1 MEINNSTKILPLI
14 DKYPKV
20 YDELYKLSSKA
31 KRFKNPI
38 VRKTIGKKATLEMVS
53 VILEVSLERIITTVK
68 SAIEASADIPPE
80 KDRKEMLKKLLLDMH
95 KGVDVQILKAQF
107 KEAVGDI
114 TSYEI
119 GQLEQQL
126 INEGHLDPKEI
137 TKLSDLHVEL
147 FRDSLDMK
155 EEYETIPGHPIHT
168 YLQENL
174 EIANLIRQIRSTLGP
189 DKIELFRKLGEI
201 DIHYA
206 RKENQL
212 FPILEKHEISG
223 PPQVMWAVHDEI
235 RPLLKTT
242 QIEEIELAIQKIED
256 MIYKEEHILFPM
268 TLEFFSESDWVS
280 VREGEEEIGFVF
292 GVKPGDQWKPVTVA
306 DLHNPLPAE
315 TTKVEGALYLD
326 IGNLTI
332 EQINIMLKTLPVD
345 LTFVNEN
352 DEVAYYSDS
361 EDRIFPRSRGIIGR
375 KVQKC
380 HPPNSVDIVENILE
394 KFKSEEKNV
403 AEFWIQADTAF
414 IMIRY
419 FAMHN
424 DAGKYVGTLEV
435 SQELS
440 RLRSLEGERRLV
452 QWGD

>member
-1 MEINNSTKILPLI
+1 MEINNATKILLLI
-14 DKYPKV
+14 DQYPNV
-20 YDELYKLSSKA
+20 YDELHKLSSKV

-53 VILEVSLERIITTVK
+53 VILELPLERIISTVK

-80 KDRKEMLKKLLLDMH
+80 RDRKEMLKKLLLDMH
-95 KGVDVQILKAQF
+95 KGEDLEILKAQF

-126 INEGHLDPKEI
+126 IDEGHLDPKEI

-174 EIANLIRQIRSTLGP
+174 EIANLVREIRSAPESNKL
-189 DKIELFRKLGEI
+189 ELFRKLGEI
-201 DIHYA
+201 NIHYA

-212 FPILEKHEISG
+212 FPILEKHGISG

-235 RPLLKTT
+235 RPLLKTS
-242 QIEEIELAIQKIED
+242 QLEEIKIALQKIED

-280 VREGEEEIGFVF
+280 VREGEEEIGFAY
-292 GVKPGDQWKPVTVA
+292 GVIPGDQWKPVTAA
-306 DLHNPLPAE
+306 DIHKPLLVEAE
-315 TTKVEGALYLD
+315 KPEGALNLD
-326 IGNLTI
+326 IGNLNV
-332 EQINIMLKTLPVD
+332 EQINTMLKTLPVD

-352 DEVAYYSDS
+352 DEVAYYSDT

-375 KVQKC
+375 TVQKC
-380 HPPNSVDIVENILE
+380 HPPKSVDIVEDILE
-394 KFKSEEKNV
+394 KFKSGEKSV
-403 AEFWIQADTAF
+403 AEFWIQAGDAF

>member
-1 MEINNSTKILPLI
+1 MEINNSTIILPLI
-14 DKYPKV
+14 DQYPKV
-20 YDELYKLSSKA
+20 YDELYKLSSKT

-53 VILEVSLERIITTVK
+53 VILEVPLERIISTVK
-68 SAIEASADIPPE
+68 SAIEASANIPPE
-80 KDRKEMLKKLLLDMH
+80 KDRKEMMKRLLLDMH
-95 KGVDVQILKAQF
+95 KGVDVEILKSQF
-107 KEAVGDI
+107 KEALGDI

-147 FRDSLDMK
+147 FRASLDMK

-174 EIANLIRQIRSTLGP
+174 EIMNIIRQIRSAP
-189 DKIELFRKLGEI
+189 ESDKIELFRKLGEI
-201 DIHYA
+201 TIHYT

-235 RPLLKTT
+235 RPLLKSTH
-242 QIEEIELAIQKIED
+242 IEVIELVLQKIED

-268 TLEFFSESDWVS
+268 ALEFFNELDWVN
-280 VREGEEEIGFVF
+280 VREGEREIGFAF
-292 GVKPGDQWKPVTVA
+292 GITPGDQWKPVTA
-306 DLHNPLPAE
+306 ANLHKPLSAKTAIAE
-315 TTKVEGALYLD
+315 SALNLD

-332 EQINIMLKTLPVD
+332 EQINVMLKTLPVD

-352 DEVAYYSDS
+352 DEVAYYSDA

-375 KVQKC
+375 TVQKC
-380 HPPNSVDIVENILE
+380 HPPKSVEIVEDILK
-394 KFKSEEKNV
+394 KFKSGEKKV
-403 AEFWIQADTAF
+403 AEFWIQADDAF

-419 FAMHN
+419 FAMVD
-424 DAGKYVGTLEV
+424 DAGKYIGTLEV

-440 RLRSLEGERRLV
+440 RLRSLEGEQRLV